1 MSEIK
6 GFARLRIHPGKLQEF
21 KDLQAQCM
29 AVVRAKDTGTLQY
42 EVFFNDDSS
51 ECIVYE
57 RYRDSD
63 ALLEHFAN
71 LGALMTALFQVC
83 SGSGEILGT
92 PSPQLRTVRTH
103 TCYLPLAFVRASSA
117 GALALAIIRE
127 AMHARLDSAG
137 FPPWRSQIARHE
149 RLCLPQELHLVAL
162 LQGAGWGQVDKIVAV
177 LR

>member
-1 MSEIK
+1 MGEIK
-6 GFARLRIHPGKLQEF
+6 GIARLKIHPGKLQEF
-21 KDLQAQCM
+21 KELQAQCM

-92 PSPQLRTVRTH
+92 PSPQLRKALEGSPVRIYTP
-103 TCYLPLAFVRASSA
+103 YQSL
-117 GALALAIIRE
+117 
-127 AMHARLDSAG
+127 
-137 FPPWRSQIARHE
+137 
-149 RLCLPQELHLVAL
+149 
-162 LQGAGWGQVDKIVAV
+162 
-177 LR
+177 

>member
-6 GFARLRIHPGKLQEF
+6 GIARLRIHPGKLQEF
-21 KDLQAQCM
+21 KDLQAQCL
-29 AVVRAKDTGTLQY
+29 AVVRAKDSGTLQY

-71 LGALMTALFQVC
+71 LGALTAAVFEVC

-92 PSPQLRTVRTH
+92 ASPQLRK
-103 TCYLPLAFVRASSA
+103 
-117 GALALAIIRE
+117 ALEGSPVSIYTPYQSL
-127 AMHARLDSAG
+127 
-137 FPPWRSQIARHE
+137 
-149 RLCLPQELHLVAL
+149 
-162 LQGAGWGQVDKIVAV
+162 
-177 LR
+177 

>member
-6 GFARLRIHPGKLQEF
+6 GFARLKIHPGKLQQF

-42 EVFFNDDSS
+42 ESFFNDDSS

-63 ALLEHFAN
+63 ALLEHFSN

-92 PSPQLRTVRTH
+92 PSRQLRKALEASPVRIYTP
-103 TCYLPLAFVRASSA
+103 YQSL
-117 GALALAIIRE
+117 
-127 AMHARLDSAG
+127 
-137 FPPWRSQIARHE
+137 
-149 RLCLPQELHLVAL
+149 
-162 LQGAGWGQVDKIVAV
+162 
-177 LR
+177 

>member
-63 ALLEHFAN
+63 ALLEHFSN
-71 LGALMTALFQVC
+71 LGALTTALFQVC

-92 PSPQLRTVRTH
+92 PSPQLRKALEGSPVRIYTP
-103 TCYLPLAFVRASSA
+103 YQSL
-117 GALALAIIRE
+117 
-127 AMHARLDSAG
+127 
-137 FPPWRSQIARHE
+137 
-149 RLCLPQELHLVAL
+149 
-162 LQGAGWGQVDKIVAV
+162 
-177 LR
+177 